1 VLGAMLAF
9 GGGWGWAGLLNFA
22 VVRRNRDG
30 AATAAGVV
38 LAGASFG
45 GGSGPLVFGLVAEHW
60 SYEAGWWLC
69 SALAVTAALVV
80 LAARMRL
87 LREAA

>member
-1 VLGAMLAF
+1 MLAF

-22 VVRRNRDG
+22 VVRRSPKA

-45 GGSGPLVFGLVAEHW
+45 GGSGPLLFGLVAEHF
-60 SYEAGWWLC
+60 SYATGWWLC
-69 SALAVTAALVV
+69 ALLALVASAIV
-80 LAARMRL
+80 LAARRRL
-87 LREAA
+87 IRQ